1 MPANNEPV
9 AQVVG
14 FARAKRQ
21 SARWVILVP
30 TCLLETAMPRVMLVV
45 WAFALCAVSAAPVI
59 AQTGFSGVATSVMT
73 LDRNFDIADKNHDGL
88 LSKDEANAGHVPF
101 IVKNFDAIDTQHRG
115 LVSKADVHNFI
126 KQGLGRNSP
135 TPAASTK
142 QN

>member
-1 MPANNEPV
+1 MLANNEPV
-9 AQVVG
+9 AQVG
-14 FARAKRQ
+14 KLCQ
-21 SARWVILVP
+21 SEALIIAMGYLG
-30 TCLLETAMPRVMLVV
+30 THLLLETFMPRLMLVV
-45 WAFALCAVSAAPVI
+45 LAFAVCAISAAPAT
-59 AQTGFSGVATSVMT
+59 AQTGLSGISTSVMT

-115 LVSKADVHNFI
+115 LVSKEDVHNFI

-142 QN
+142 PN